1 MAGRAEIEKQ
11 DMDTLE
17 NVYLFT
23 GIEGQ
28 EWERVANPLNRYSTI
43 RKDISMQRLGPGYTF
58 AQKIIEKSK
67 AKQIGLVV
75 NARGGTN
82 ISSWAQGSEYYNEA
96 VKRTRAALKYGTL
109 KGIAWHQGESDVSG
123 YEQYTPKIIDLIE
136 SLRSD
141 FNIPD
146 LPVVVGQL
154 SEDKVSRIH
163 FNRMIIQLPEKIDK
177 VAVVTTENTTT
188 TDSTHFDSV
197 SQRLIGERYA
207 EEMLKLLAE

>member
-1 MAGRAEIEKQ
+1 
-11 DMDTLE
+11 MDTLE

-23 GIEGQ
+23 GIEGE
-28 EWERVANPLNRYSTI
+28 EWERAANPLNKYSTI

-58 AQKIIEKSK
+58 ARKMKENNKEKP
-67 AKQIGLVV
+67 IGLVV

-96 VKRTRAALKYGTL
+96 VRRTRAALKYGTL
-109 KGIAWHQGESDVSG
+109 KGIVWHQGESDVSE
-123 YEQYTPKIIDLIE
+123 YEDYTPKIIALIE
-136 SLRSD
+136 SLRSV

-154 SEDKVSRIH
+154 SDDKVSRID
-163 FNRMIIQLPEKIDK
+163 FNKMIIQLPEKIDK
-177 VAVVTTENTTT
+177 VAVVTTTNTTT

-197 SQRLIGERYA
+197 SQRLMGERYA
-207 EEMLKLLAE
+207 VEMLKLLAE